1 MPKIKTEILIKANR
15 DVVFDLARSVD
26 FHQTSTAQT
35 NEKAIAG
42 KTSGLMNLGD
52 SVTWRAKHLGIYQ
65 NLTSKITEMNYPN
78 YFVDEM
84 VKGAFKSFYHRHD
97 FIDKDGATLMID
109 TFDYTS
115 PFGIIGRF
123 ADWLFLENY
132 MRRFLLDRNM
142 MIKDEAE
149 GKNEN

>member
-1 MPKIKTEILIKANR
+1 MPIIKTEILIKANR

-65 NLTSKITEMNYPN
+65 NLTSKITEMDYPN
-78 YFVDEM
+78 YFVDEQ

-97 FIDKDGATLMID
+97 FIDKDGETLMID
-109 TFDYTS
+109 TFDYAS
-115 PFGIIGRF
+115 PFGFIGRF
-123 ADWLFLENY
+123 VDWLFLENY

-142 MIKDEAE
+142 MIKVEAE
-149 GKNEN
+149 K